1 MYSLHKGV
9 RHTQIGFG
17 NFLNLGRLCTINPSR
32 TCQKDAL
39 RTAAYREIQDVT
51 GARNNLIKPI
61 QRGHLGPQRRICG
74 SMNDM
79 GKWIM
84 LRKA

>member
-1 MYSLHKGV
+1 MYLLPKEGPASPN
-9 RHTQIGFG
+9 RFRE
-17 NFLNLGRLCTINPSR
+17 FSNLGRWCTLHPSR
-32 TCQKDAL
+32 TCQKEAL
-39 RTAAYREIQDVT
+39 CTAAYREIQDVT
-51 GARNNLIKPI
+51 GACNNLIKPI

-79 GKWIM
+79 GKCLM